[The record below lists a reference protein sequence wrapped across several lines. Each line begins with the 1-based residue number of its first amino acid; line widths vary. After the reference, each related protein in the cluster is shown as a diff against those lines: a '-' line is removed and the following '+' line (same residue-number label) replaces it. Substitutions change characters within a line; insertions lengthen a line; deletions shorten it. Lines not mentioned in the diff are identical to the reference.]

1 MTTNPGGAILRV
13 TMLGVAL
20 AALCGCVTS
29 GDEERSSSPKD
40 AAAYNAQ
47 LGIGYLQQGD
57 VKAAREKIERA
68 LKQDPGNANV
78 HTAAALLYDRM
89 GDVDRADRHYSTVV
103 RLKPR
108 DPEALNNHAVFLCRN
123 KRAAKGESNF
133 LEAAASP
140 LNRAPEVAYTNAGLC
155 ASGAGKVDDARRHFE
170 AALNVKPTYRDAI
183 MQLAELHLAGGRPDQ
198 ARNYLMRL
206 FDVEPAS
213 AEALWLGVRIETA
226 AGNTRSTEIYKKRLK
241 AEFPGAEQTRALIA
255 SERKPSERS
264 SR

>member
-1 MTTNPGGAILRV
+1 MKTVLRSA
-13 TMLGVAL
+13 TLGFLL
-20 AALCGCVTS
+20 AALGACVS
-29 GDEERSSSPKD
+29 DGDEDFSSSPKD

-68 LKQDPGNANV
+68 LKQDPNNANV

-103 RLKPR
+103 RLKPQ
-108 DPEALNNHAVFLCRN
+108 DPDALNNHAVFLCRN
-123 KRAAKGESNF
+123 KRMAKGERIF
-133 LEAAASP
+133 LEVAASP

-155 ASGAGKVDDARRHFE
+155 ASGAGKLDDARRHFE
-170 AALNVKPTYRDAI
+170 AALSVKPTYRDAI
-183 MQLAELHLAGGRPDQ
+183 VQLAEWHLARNQPGD

-213 AEALWLGVRIETA
+213 PEALWLGVRIETA
-226 AGNTRSTEIYKKRLK
+226 AGNARSTEIYKKRLK
-241 AEFPGAEQTRALIA
+241 AEFPAAEQTRALIA

>member
-1 MTTNPGGAILRV
+1 MKKASRIAVLCLAGA
-13 TMLGVAL
+13 AL
-20 AALCGCVTS
+20 AACVID

-47 LGIGYLQQGD
+47 LGIGYLQQND

-89 GDVDRADRHYSTVV
+89 GDIDKADYHYSQVV
-103 RLKPR
+103 RMRPR
-108 DPEALNNHAVFLCRN
+108 DPEALSNRAVFLCRN
-123 KRAAKGESNF
+123 KRAAAGERIF
-133 LEAAASP
+133 LDAAASP
-140 LNRAPEVAYTNAGLC
+140 LNRSPEVTFFNAGLC
-155 ASGAGKVDDARRHFE
+155 ARDAGRLDEAQRHLE
-170 AALNVKPTYRDAI
+170 AALSAKATYREAI
-183 MQLAELHLAGGRPDQ
+183 AELSELHLSRQRPND

-206 FDVEPAS
+206 FDAGPTTAS
-213 AEALWLGVRIETA
+213 ALWLGVRIETA
-226 AGNTRSTEIYKKRLK
+226 AGNVRSTEIYKKRLK
-241 AEFPGAEQTRALIA
+241 AEFPDAEQTRALIA